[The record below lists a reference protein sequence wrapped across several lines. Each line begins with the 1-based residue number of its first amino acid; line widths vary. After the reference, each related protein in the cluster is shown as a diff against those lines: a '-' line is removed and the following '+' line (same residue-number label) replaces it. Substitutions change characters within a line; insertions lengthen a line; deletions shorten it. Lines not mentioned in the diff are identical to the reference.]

1 MKDGVSFNG
10 GTFFGFFFP
19 FSISVSQCL
28 NWVFLSIALKF
39 DRMKPVY
46 FYLRGPYDQI

>member
-1 MKDGVSFNG
+1 MLSSALFYLGY
-10 GTFFGFFFP
+10 
-19 FSISVSQCL
+19 SVL
-28 NWVFLSIALKF
+28 KLGLLSITLKF